1 MKFDSCN
8 RKPNKTVMEY
18 VAQLRRLAQ
27 DCNGSTPQQMLRD
40 RIINDRINDDRT
52 QRRLL
57 SETELTFENALA
69 IAVLHEMATKNAQD
83 LQTSAAAKCFEFNN
97 GLQETHT
104 VKGDSRECY
113 RCSSL

>member
-1 MKFDSCN
+1 
-8 RKPNKTVMEY
+8 MEY

-57 SETELTFENALA
+57 A
-69 IAVLHEMATKNAQD
+69 IAVLYEMAKKNAQD
-83 LQTSAAAKCFEFNN
+83 LQTSAAAKCFELNN
-97 GLQETHT
+97 GLQETRT